1 LDQAEAIPTESA
13 IDQTEP
19 VGLPSADLKTH
30 DRSLVRSIA
39 WSASSDW
46 VTQIFSWLSLLI
58 VMRLLTPADFG
69 IAALAVLLMP
79 YLKRIA
85 DFGISR
91 AVVNLPD
98 LTDDQLAQLNAVNL
112 AAGASLFLLVA
123 LFAKPFAAF
132 LNSPRIV
139 PVTIVACSSLL
150 LLGLQSV
157 PSAVLA
163 KELRFRE
170 LSVFNGAS
178 AVVAAAATL
187 GMAALGLAYWALVL
201 GNLAGAL
208 VRGALVLRA
217 RPCRLAWP
225 RLNSIRAPLKFGQ
238 HVTVSLL
245 AYNSYMTL
253 DNFTAGKVL
262 GESAL
267 GLYSAAWNLAYVP
280 LEKVTTLVTNVLPS
294 YLAAF
299 QTQPAALRR
308 YLRSLTETVALL
320 TCPATIGLALV
331 ARELVP
337 LVFGHRWGGMIASL
351 QVLAFYTSFRSV
363 VALLPKFLTAVNE
376 VRYVMWN
383 DLAALIILPVAFYI
397 GSYRGIVGI
406 AWAWVIAYPI
416 VVLPLYR
423 KTFQAIGMKAGEY
436 LGALRPP
443 VEGTLAMIV
452 AVELAKRAMTMTM
465 TGTRLLVVRLVV
477 EIAVGALTYVVTLR
491 LRHRERMATFVQTLK
506 GLLKRNT

>member
-1 LDQAEAIPTESA
+1 MPAESVIGEAESVGVPT
-13 IDQTEP
+13 T
-19 VGLPSADLKTH
+19 DLKAQ

-39 WSASSDW
+39 WSATSDW
-46 VTQIFSWLSLLI
+46 ITQILSWLSFVI

-79 YLKRIA
+79 YLRRIA

-112 AAGASLFLLVA
+112 AGGTALFLLVV
-123 LFAKPFAAF
+123 LLAKPFAAF

-170 LSVFNGAS
+170 LSVFN
-178 AVVAAAATL
+178 AVNALVAAVATL
-187 GMAALGLAYWALVL
+187 GMAVLGFAYWALVL

-208 VRGALVLRA
+208 VRAVLVLRA
-217 RPCRLAWP
+217 QPCKLSWP
-225 RLNSIRAPLKFGQ
+225 RWSSVRAPLNFGQ

-262 GESAL
+262 GQSAL

-299 QTQPAALRR
+299 QTQPIVLRR
-308 YLRSLTETVALL
+308 YLRNLTETVALL

-331 ARELVP
+331 AHELVP
-337 LVFGHRWGGMIASL
+337 FVFGHRWEGMVAPL

-363 VALLPKFLTAVNE
+363 VALLPKFLTAVGE

-406 AWAWVIAYPI
+406 AWGWVIAYPI

-423 KTFQAIGMKAGEY
+423 KTFQAIGLKTGEY
-436 LGALRPP
+436 LRALRPP
-443 VEGTLAMIV
+443 IEGTLVMIV
-452 AVELAKRAMTMTM
+452 AVEGVKHAMA
-465 TGTRLLVVRLVV
+465 GERLLVVRLVV
-477 EIAVGALTYVVTLR
+477 EIAVGALTYILVLR
-491 LRHRERMATFVQTLK
+491 LRHKERMATFVLTLR
-506 GLLKRNT
+506 GLLKKNA